1 MFDKI
6 SKKTNLTTTEIKII
20 GFIITVFLIGLIYKT
35 FFEIKDSNTYLSF
48 NYEEEDA
55 KFYSLASDSLSSNNQ
70 KRDNKEVD
78 YKQEVLDFN
87 TKNFNNV
94 KKKILP
100 AEKSINLNTATAD
113 ELSNLPGVGE
123 KTAQRI
129 IEYRQSISKF
139 KRINQLLNVKNIGDK
154 KLKQISK
161 YVYID

>member
-1 MFDKI
+1 MLDNI
-6 SKKTNLTTTEIKII
+6 SKKTNLTSTEIKIL
-20 GFIITVFLIGLIYKT
+20 GFVISVFLIGIIYKS
-35 FFEIKDSNTYLSF
+35 FFEKKDNSEYINFTYA
-48 NYEEEDA
+48 EEDA
-55 KFYSLASDSLSSNNQ
+55 KFYASASDSLSSDNQ
-70 KRDNKEVD
+70 KRGNKEVD

-100 AEKSINLNTATAD
+100 AEKSINLNTASAD
-113 ELSNLPGVGE
+113 ELSTLPGVGE

-129 IEYRQSISKF
+129 IEYRQSIRKF
-139 KRINQLLNVKNIGDK
+139 KSVNQLLNVKNIGDK

>member
-100 AEKSINLNTATAD
+100 A
-113 ELSNLPGVGE
+113 
-123 KTAQRI
+123 
-129 IEYRQSISKF
+129 
-139 KRINQLLNVKNIGDK
+139 
-154 KLKQISK
+154 
-161 YVYID
+161 

>member
-100 AEKSINLNTATAD
+100 AEKSINLNTATAE

>member
-20 GFIITVFLIGLIYKT
+20 GFIISVFLIGLTYKT

-55 KFYSLASDSLSSNNQ
+55 KFYSLASDSLSSDNQ

>member
-20 GFIITVFLIGLIYKT
+20 GFIISVFLIGLTYKT